1 MMEPV
6 PGVYTISVSK
16 MRSWWGGGH

>member
-1 MMEPV
+1 MEPV